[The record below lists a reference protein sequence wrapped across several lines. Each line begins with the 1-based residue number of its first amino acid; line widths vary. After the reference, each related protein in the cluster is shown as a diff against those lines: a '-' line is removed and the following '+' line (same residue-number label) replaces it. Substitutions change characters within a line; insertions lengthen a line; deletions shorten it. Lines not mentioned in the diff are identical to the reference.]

1 LDEVKRLNIQLTN
14 NLTSLKSEYEK
25 EKKTNE
31 ELSHKALLRLKEQK
45 ALSIKQ
51 MTTIHRQKSWLV
63 ALIVAL
69 TMLILPAIF
78 IYTPFMGGVYIA
90 PVDSSSFYPSDS
102 TEKYPNLEYYGI
114 AHRAN
119 PHNLQISLHAS
130 ERVWVSY
137 NLDDQV
143 KATQPTPSRTL
154 IPSDQIYLEADDSI
168 YLTIGNA
175 GGLSIIVNGVDIDKL
190 GVSGEVIGV
199 EITYHSHYIEIS
211 NTNESADNI
220 YLKINE

>member
-1 LDEVKRLNIQLTN
+1 
-14 NLTSLKSEYEK
+14 
-25 EKKTNE
+25 
-31 ELSHKALLRLKEQK
+31 
-45 ALSIKQ
+45 
-51 MTTIHRQKSWLV
+51 
-63 ALIVAL
+63 
-69 TMLILPAIF
+69 MLILPAIF
-78 IYTPFMGGVYIA
+78 IYTPFMGGVYIT
-90 PVDSSSFYPSDS
+90 PVGSSSFYPSDS
-102 TEKYPNLEYYGI
+102 TEKSPDLKYYGI

-137 NLDDQV
+137 NLDDQIE
-143 KATQPTPSRTL
+143 ATQSTPSTTL
-154 IPSDQIYLEADDSI
+154 IPSDQIYIEADDSI

-199 EITYHSHYIEIS
+199 EITYHSHYIKIS
-211 NTNESADNI
+211 NTNESTDNI